1 MQLPRL
7 VLLTTSLLALA
18 FGANVGLSQLVVQE
32 TISIAGTVES
42 VSGNTLVVKDDTGKA
57 YTVRVQSMDKES
69 VRLAGGQFLRSPAE
83 IIVTGSYVVD
93 DLKAGQNIRFQCNLN
108 RLGRTTGEVAEIS
121 LVTGND
127 EANGIKVIQAGN
139 KPSDHSTCEIVAELS
154 RVTNDRLVVKI
165 PANNGFTRK
174 FTLSI

>member
-69 VRLAGGQFLRSPAE
+69 VRLAGGQFLRSIADFGRE
-83 IIVTGSYVVD
+83 RGS
-93 DLKAGQNIRFQCNLN
+93 LR
-108 RLGRTTGEVAEIS
+108 S
-121 LVTGND
+121 
-127 EANGIKVIQAGN
+127 
-139 KPSDHSTCEIVAELS
+139 SW
-154 RVTNDRLVVKI
+154 
-165 PANNGFTRK
+165 
-174 FTLSI
+174 